1 MVYTPTFIVAYGGP
15 SGRQLYLT
23 SVSVDEAERLRYF
36 TPHDELDKWKSTTWY
51 RTDQYPHFLHAAQLK
66 KWMDAGGQAG
76 LGSHGEVQGLGT
88 HWELWM
94 MASGGME
101 NHDAL
106 RMATLMSA
114 DAIGLAGDIGS
125 IEAGKLADL
134 QVLNSNPLDDL
145 HNTTDIDYV
154 MKNGR
159 LYEAATLTELWP
171 RRRPLPTQWWW
182 RVEPPESARPTRI
195 LP

>member
-1 MVYTPTFIVAYGGP
+1 M
-15 SGRQLYLT
+15 
-23 SVSVDEAERLRYF
+23 E
-36 TPHDELDKWKSTTWY
+36 
-51 RTDQYPHFLHAAQLK
+51 
-66 KWMDAGGQAG
+66 AGGQAG

-94 MASGGME
+94 MASGGMD

-125 IEAGKLADL
+125 IEPGKIADL
-134 QVLNSNPLDDL
+134 QVLGSNPLDDL
-145 HNTTDIDYV
+145 ENSIDIDFV

-159 LYEAATLTELWP
+159 LYEAATLTEVWP
-171 RRRPLPTQWWW
+171 RQRPLPTQWWW
-182 RVEPPESARPTRI
+182 RVEPPDVREQRGR
-195 LP
+195 